1 MMNKALLKSKGLPAI
16 DLLEEA
22 VRLLRRAPASA
33 LVAYYLGAVPC
44 MLAALY
50 FIADMSRSAFAAD
63 RLFESAAGM
72 AGAYLWMKC
81 WQTVFTSRLSADLLL
96 KEPPQWTPGRVA
108 RMALAQMAAQPTG
121 LILRPAAVIL
131 VLPTVFTEIFYQ
143 NITVLGDGEQGSL
156 WDLLRRSYAQCRLW
170 PGQAHL
176 ATTVLV
182 VFRFFLWVNIYAVI
196 KTAPEA
202 LKSYF
207 GVESVFSQHPWD
219 LLNPTLLAAS
229 FAGVYLCLDPIRKAF
244 TVLRCFHGSALR
256 TGGDIEVQLKRVR
269 LSRPAY
275 GVAAALILLFSGW
288 LLPMPVAAAMK
299 EEPKVN
305 AQELNRSLDD
315 VLERREYAW
324 RAPRERKALSKEQES
339 WLSQMTKNLD
349 HWLKRLLWKF
359 SHWLGPL
366 IEKFFRWLFG
376 DGTSSESGSHDWMSM
391 LGSVRFLFIM
401 LLAAAAILLAILVVR
416 ARRRIPTSEAR
427 AEPLTPQPDLSQENV
442 TADQL
447 PEDGWLNLASELIQR
462 GELRLALRASY
473 LASLAH
479 LGQRELIRLAKYKSN
494 RDYDRELQRRA
505 RSQNEL
511 LAAFEGNLQ
520 AFERAWYGEHPVTP
534 ETLTDFTKKLQTIRA
549 C

>member
-1 MMNKALLKSKGLPAI
+1 MTKARLKSQGPPAI

-33 LVAYYLGAVPC
+33 LVAYYIGAVPC
-44 MLAALY
+44 MVGALY
-50 FIADMSRSAFAAD
+50 FIADMSQSAFAAD
-63 RLFESAAGM
+63 RLFESAAGL

-96 KEPPQWTPGRVA
+96 KEPPRWTPGRVA

-121 LILRPAAVIL
+121 LILRPAAMVL
-131 VLPTVFTEIFYQ
+131 LLPTVFTEIFYQ
-143 NITVLGDGEQGSL
+143 NITVLGNGEQGSL
-156 WDLLRRSYAQCRLW
+156 WDLLRRAYRQCRLW

-182 VFRFFLWVNIYAVI
+182 VFRFFIWVNIWIAIYM
-196 KTAPEA
+196 APAA

-207 GVESVFSQHPWD
+207 GMETVFSQHPWS

-244 TVLRCFHGSALR
+244 TVLRCFHGSSLR

-269 LSRPAY
+269 LSRPAF
-275 GVAAALILLFSGW
+275 GAAAALILLLSAW
-288 LLPMPVAAAMK
+288 SASLPVAAAMK

-305 AQELNRSLDD
+305 AQELDRSLND

-324 RAPRERKALSKEQES
+324 RAPRERKALSQDQES
-339 WLSQMTKNLD
+339 WLSQMTRNLD
-349 HWLKRLLWKF
+349 HWFKRLAWKF
-359 SHWLGPL
+359 GHWLGPL
-366 IEKFFRWLFG
+366 IEKFIHWLFG
-376 DGTSSESGSHDWMSM
+376 EGRSEESGSHDWLSV

-401 LLAAAAILLAILVVR
+401 LLIAAATLLAILVVR

-427 AEPLTPQPDLSQENV
+427 AEPLTSQPDLSQENV

-447 PEDGWLNLASELIQR
+447 PEDGWLNLASDLIQR

-505 RSQNEL
+505 RSQSEL
-511 LAAFEGNLQ
+511 LAAFEGNLD
-520 AFERAWYGEHPVTP
+520 AFERSWYGEHPVTP